1 MRVAIIGI
9 RGVPA
14 NYGGLEECAEE
25 VGARLAKRGHE
36 VLVYCRRGSYDD
48 SVGEYRGMRRI
59 VLPSIETKA
68 ADTYSHSMLAML
80 HVLRQKPD
88 VMLAFNP
95 GIASLCVIPKL
106 AGIPIALNPDGFDW
120 RREKWGRV
128 AKSFIHVSARL
139 CGRLSDQ
146 MVMDAASVRDYY
158 NEAFN
163 CRPPAVYIPNGTAI
177 EPVEH
182 SSVPAAETDAV
193 LRSYQVEKDEYVL
206 FLSRHVPE
214 NSCEYV
220 LEAFGKLDCNLK
232 LLFGGTGAYGG
243 EYAEHLRRRF
253 ESERVLF
260 PGPIYDQE
268 QVKVLHHNC
277 RFVVHGNQPGG
288 TSLGLLKAIGLGTCV
303 LTLDTTDNAYV
314 VGDAGCIYK
323 LNVDDLREKMQELVD
338 NPAVVADKRRRAV
351 RRAEEEYRWEI
362 VADKYEAVLS
372 GLAAGG
378 RRTQRRAS

>member
-220 LEAFGKLDCNLK
+220 LEAFGKLERGDPSGMGAFAAHVGKYPDDQLATFHLK
-232 LLFGGTGAYGG
+232 RLLNGQTGTRITM
-243 EYAEHLRRRF
+243 E
-253 ESERVLF
+253 
-260 PGPIYDQE
+260 
-268 QVKVLHHNC
+268 
-277 RFVVHGNQPGG
+277 
-288 TSLGLLKAIGLGTCV
+288 
-303 LTLDTTDNAYV
+303 
-314 VGDAGCIYK
+314 
-323 LNVDDLREKMQELVD
+323 
-338 NPAVVADKRRRAV
+338 
-351 RRAEEEYRWEI
+351 
-362 VADKYEAVLS
+362 
-372 GLAAGG
+372 
-378 RRTQRRAS
+378 